1 MSAYSLKD
9 IIINCRE
16 KFPVNNLW
24 TKHRSLL
31 QLNLH
36 TGESSLDGFIEE
48 SGLHRPGL
56 AMVGFT
62 EVYSYN
68 QVQLIGHTEWNYLES
83 LGAKRRREIF
93 FGLDKFTSPLWMVT
107 HGQKPHKELFEM
119 CVRNKIPLFST
130 TLHTFEFSH
139 LFQRILEEFFAP
151 YSVIHASLVDVYGVG
166 MLYVGESN
174 VGKSE
179 CVLDLVERGH
189 RLVADDVVHISKI
202 GNSIIGR
209 ANPMVKHH
217 MEIRGVGIIDIRSM
231 FGIHA
236 VRKFKKIEVIV
247 ELQQWDRN
255 TTYDRTGLTSS
266 IEEVMGVKI
275 PHVLIPVLPG
285 KNLTV
290 ISEVIAMNS
299 LMKID
304 GVDTA
309 SNFNELLL
317 KKIKEKEKNKEKSFI
332 DDEFLDDSFFSSNAY
347 E

>member
-1 MSAYSLKD
+1 
-9 IIINCRE
+9 
-16 KFPVNNLW
+16 
-24 TKHRSLL
+24 
-31 QLNLH
+31 
-36 TGESSLDGFIEE
+36 
-48 SGLHRPGL
+48 
-56 AMVGFT
+56 MVGFT
-62 EVYSYN
+62 EVYSYH

-166 MLYVGESN
+166 MLYIGESN
-174 VGKSE
+174 EGKSE

-189 RLVADDVVHISKI
+189 RLVADDVVHISHI

-236 VRKFKKIEVIV
+236 VRKTKKIEVIV
-247 ELQQWDRN
+247 ELQQWDRH
-255 TTYDRTGLTSS
+255 TTYDRTGLSS
-266 IEEVMGVKI
+266 SLEEIMGVKI
-275 PHVLIPVLPG
+275 PHILIPVLPG

-299 LMKID
+299 LMKMD
-304 GVDTA
+304 GMDTA
-309 SNFNELLL
+309 SSFNELLL
-317 KKIKEKEKNKEKSFI
+317 RRIKEKAKGNK
-332 DDEFLDDSFFSSNAY
+332 DVYMDDSIFNGNAY